1 MIKRHLKKFTRDKR
15 GSAIVVVLVAM
26 TFIVVLASILLY
38 LSLVNIQ
45 MKNLDRSGK
54 KSFYDA
60 EGVMNEVRAQVQYV
74 VSEAINKAYTD
85 VLDNYYS
92 YEDKNEDESI
102 DDEREAAFKDKFL
115 ETLYTQTILKSAEGS
130 DEESGDTYP
139 PLFTDASGRRYSPG
153 TLAEMIGTIEGA
165 TVSGSDPAEPTEM
178 VYHATDDKYIKLTN
192 LVVTYKTSKGFY
204 TSVTADIK
212 ITIPGFKA
220 ISASATQSNL
230 PEFTIIANEKLHLS
244 NVSSGHVTVKGNVYT
259 GSVEVLEDSNSL
271 AIAEAGYFVSKGD
284 IAVTQG
290 ALTVDEASSVWAN
303 GIVLEKEAEFT
314 LGGDA
319 YIANDL
325 NLHGSE
331 ASAVLTGSFVGFG
344 SSTTDSSQSSSIIVN
359 GLDTLLDMSG
369 IDTLIL
375 AGHSF
380 VNYGSYNETTGQ
392 YAMMG
397 QSVAVKSDQLAYL
410 VPESCLG
417 TISVDGVEHKVTNPF
432 EYGKYEDI
440 LGPNPDNDK
449 LEELVLIGENGE
461 EALQVTA
468 GKTLHDYGIKA
479 ENLLY
484 MREVVGA
491 RDTGTRLVYFVMNF
505 PSVQKANEYFAD
517 YFSEHVSDIQ
527 KYLNV
532 YCKTG
537 YMLDQSASVG
547 LSGNAYY
554 PNGETLGLIDATGV
568 TSLDEYE
575 KTYTNLCKT
584 LKPEGD
590 KDSGAT
596 SPYTYYVTDELSGL
610 GGGTRYYP
618 EGSGSSEAQA
628 IVSGGSVTINSE
640 DAGHVHIVIAAK
652 DVTVNSDFT
661 GLIIAGGN
669 VELNADVK
677 ADSGLVTDA
686 LEALKNDDDGDGW
699 YVYRYL
705 NPEQIRPVNQTP
717 GSSGENENDNNTG
730 WDMNA
735 LVSYE
740 NWTKNEA

>member
-1 MIKRHLKKFTRDKR
+1 MIKRHIKKFTRDKR

-54 KSFYDA
+54 ESFYDA

-74 VSEAINKAYTD
+74 VSEAIDTAYTD
-85 VLDNYYS
+85 VLNNYYS
-92 YEDKNEDESI
+92 YEDENKDENEDESI
-102 DDEREAAFKDKFL
+102 DDEREVAFKKKFL
-115 ETLYTQTILKSAEGS
+115 DTLYTQPIVKSAEGS
-130 DEESGDTYP
+130 DEESDDVYP
-139 PLFTDASGRRYSPG
+139 KLFTDENGSHYFPG
-153 TLAEMIGTIEGA
+153 TLAEMLGPVEGV
-165 TVSGSDPAEPTEM
+165 TVSGTDPTETTEM
-178 VYHATDDKYIKLTN
+178 VYHATDDKYIKLMN
-192 LVVTYKTSKGFY
+192 LVVTYETSKGFY

-212 ITIPGFKA
+212 ITIPSFEA

-230 PEFTIIANEKLHLS
+230 PEFTIIANEKLHVS
-244 NVSSGHVTVKGNVYT
+244 NASSGHVTVKGNVYT
-259 GSVEVLEDSNSL
+259 GSVEVLKDGNSL
-271 AIAEAGYFVSKGD
+271 AIANAGYFVSKGD
-284 IAVTQG
+284 ITVTQG
-290 ALTVDEASSVWAN
+290 ALTVDEASSVWAD
-303 GIVLEKEAEFT
+303 GIMLEKDGRFT

-325 NLHGSE
+325 NLHGVG
-331 ASAVLTGSFVGFG
+331 ASAVLTGSYVGFG
-344 SSTTDSSQSSSIIVN
+344 NASVETDESPNPDQSSSIIVN
-359 GLDTLLDMSG
+359 GVGALLDMSG

-380 VNYGSYNETTGQ
+380 VNYTGGKT
-392 YAMMG
+392 MMG

-417 TISVDGVEHKVTNPF
+417 TITINNKEYQLTNPF
-432 EYGKYEDI
+432 DYSECGNIETTVLQAAVNLDEKIVNGNSLGYYIGSEDI
-440 LGPNPDNDK
+440 LC
-449 LEELVLIGENGE
+449 
-461 EALQVTA
+461 T
-468 GKTLHDYGIKA
+468 
-479 ENLLY
+479 
-484 MREVVGA
+484 REVVGA
-491 RDTGTRLVYFVMNF
+491 QDTGVRLIYFVMNF

-532 YCKTG
+532 YCETG
-537 YMLDQSASVG
+537 YMLDESATLG

-554 PNGETLGLIDATGV
+554 PNEETLGLINTTGV
-568 TSLDEYE
+568 TSLDEFE

-590 KDSGAT
+590 KDSSAD

-610 GGGTRYYP
+610 GVGTRYYP
-618 EGSGSSEAQA
+618 EGSSSSDAQA

-640 DAGHVHIVIAAK
+640 DVGHVHIVIAAK

-677 ADSGLVTDA
+677 ADSGLVTDT
-686 LEALKNDDDGDGW
+686 LEALKYEVSENW
-699 YVYRYL
+699 FEYRYL
-705 NPEQIRPVNQTP
+705 NPDQICPVNQTP
-717 GSSGENENDNNTG
+717 GSSGENDNYSNTG